1 MEPPSEARLTVYGC
15 EGGRG
20 TVELRAG
27 SITGR
32 LLDSVTITVRT
43 PTPTP
48 TPVTPSGELSAT
60 KTSIVVGD
68 EVTVSAV
75 NVSPSGQSVYIVTNG
90 RLDFARP
97 GTCHFEIGPR
107 SSEKSTRSWTL
118 EGCSPPGSGSVTLK
132 TRHNGS
138 TVVLDSITIDVRTS
152 PTPTYTPTAEPTAT
166 TTTPVVVPTATTTTP
181 VVVPTATT
189 TVVEPPATTT
199 DPVDPCRSQ
208 SDSREKCTIPP
219 TYTPTATPRPVTL
232 DTPGNFRS
240 ILGPGAGAMT
250 LKWNAVAGATRYE
263 VQQKKVKTAW
273 PDEWKPLPFDSFTV
287 DIRGTQAV
295 VGGLQNDKSYHHRV
309 RGVSADGRSEWTPEL
324 TTDLAEL
331 LKPRGLV
338 GSVKQSSIGEIALQ
352 WSAVSVATRYEVQQ
366 KVVRALWFDD
376 WQTLPFQNVS
386 ITIAGSQAVIG
397 NLRYGA
403 TYEHQVRSVNAAGP
417 SGWSTSVRTDD
428 LSSLPARGHQ
438 QDHTVRYL
446 VAPMSAT
453 PEPGFPNPATIIQT
467 AVPTAAAE
475 WNARISAH
483 GFLICKEG
491 TGGCDDQ
498 TNADEKTVTIRL
510 VPYTG
515 AYTPCG
521 SIACT
526 RPPSKGL
533 HIHLGNE
540 QIFLEEPAWWE
551 GRGGWHRWTDV
562 ADLDDEPVEGEEGE
576 TWAYVGRALMH
587 EFGHPLGIGHPSST
601 FPGVMS
607 GTHSRIRQGDI
618 DYLRMIY
625 SGHVRGE

>member
-1 MEPPSEARLTVYGC
+1 M
-15 EGGRG
+15 
-20 TVELRAG
+20 
-27 SITGR
+27 
-32 LLDSVTITVRT
+32 
-43 PTPTP
+43 
-48 TPVTPSGELSAT
+48 GET
-60 KTSIVVGD
+60 
-68 EVTVSAV
+68 VTVSAV

-90 RLDFARP
+90 RLGFAGP

-132 TRHNGS
+132 TSHNGQ
-138 TVVLDSITIDVRTS
+138 TLVLDSIAIDVS
-152 PTPTYTPTAEPTAT
+152 AAPTAT
-166 TTTPVVVPTATTTTP
+166 PTTGPTATTTPVVVPTT
-181 VVVPTATT
+181 TT

-208 SDSREKCTIPP
+208 SDSREKCTIAP
-219 TYTPTATPRPVTL
+219 TYTPTPTGTPRPVTL

-338 GSVKQSSIGEIALQ
+338 GSVKQSSIGEITLQ

-453 PEPGFPNPATIIQT
+453 PEPGFPNPATIIPA
-467 AVPTAAAE
+467 AVPTAVAA

-483 GFLICKEG
+483 GFLICKGG
-491 TGGCDDQ
+491 TERCDE
-498 TNADEKTVTIRL
+498 TNNTDEKTVTIRL
-510 VPYTG
+510 V
-515 AYTPCG
+515 ADDD
-521 SIACT
+521 ACRGT
-526 RPPSKGL
+526 ACVEPPVAGISNHRGHGDL
-533 HIHLGNE
+533 I
-540 QIFLEEPAWWE
+540 LEERPVDTTKAPVQVI
-551 GRGGWHRWTDV
+551 RYRWTDV
-562 ADLDDEPVEGEEGE
+562 PILHKVDVPQYPGVL
-576 TWAYVGRALMH
+576 WRYVGAVLMH
-587 EFGHPLGIGHPSST
+587 EFGHTLGLPHDVPAPSIMPL
-601 FPGVMS
+601 S
-607 GTHSRIRQGDI
+607 GRSLTIQQNDI
-618 DYLRMIY
+618 DYLRKIY